1 MTTPEWGDRA
11 VQMARNGDTI
21 SRIHRELKV
30 DWYEVWTHV
39 KSAEETEWTTW
50 RGAKWIVTNR
60 LNRLVKKQDQD
71 KRQKLRDEANEC
83 VNYLNDA
90 AKRLRAKVRRA
101 RRTLD
106 S

>member
-30 DWYEVWTHV
+30 DWYEVWEHIRNV
-39 KSAEETEWTTW
+39 EGTEWTTW

-60 LNRLVKKQDQD
+60 LNRLVKEQDQT
-71 KRQKLRDEANEC
+71 KRQELRNEANEC
-83 VNYLNDA
+83 VNYLNEA
-90 AKRLRAKVRRA
+90 LRRMRSKVNRA